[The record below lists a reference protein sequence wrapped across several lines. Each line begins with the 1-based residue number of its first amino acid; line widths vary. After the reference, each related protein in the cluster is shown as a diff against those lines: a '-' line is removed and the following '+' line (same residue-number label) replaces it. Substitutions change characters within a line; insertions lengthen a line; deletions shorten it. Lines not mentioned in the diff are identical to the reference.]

1 MPSEWVL
8 SNVKDIASSQFGS
21 HGNRTP
27 IFGMPS
33 PVSLTKNLISVSN
46 TSYPKRIKPFFRMLH
61 RIIQQV
67 SNYLRKT
74 AYDPYKNL
82 SRDILLTPKQ
92 PFQADK
98 VASNYKSHPS
108 FRASKY

>member
-1 MPSEWVL
+1 
-8 SNVKDIASSQFGS
+8 
-21 HGNRTP
+21 
-27 IFGMPS
+27 
-33 PVSLTKNLISVSN
+33 
-46 TSYPKRIKPFFRMLH
+46 MLH

-92 PFQADK
+92 PFQAYK

-108 FRASKY
+108 FGQVNIEVSPFHPFSGRKSH

>member
-1 MPSEWVL
+1 
-8 SNVKDIASSQFGS
+8 
-21 HGNRTP
+21 
-27 IFGMPS
+27 
-33 PVSLTKNLISVSN
+33 
-46 TSYPKRIKPFFRMLH
+46 MLH
-61 RIIQQV
+61 CIIQQV

-92 PFQADK
+92 PFQAYK

-108 FRASKY
+108 FRASKYSILSPAGRAIKAERKLSVSLFAFNETVVCVNNKTNQKRYFI

>member
-1 MPSEWVL
+1 
-8 SNVKDIASSQFGS
+8 
-21 HGNRTP
+21 
-27 IFGMPS
+27 
-33 PVSLTKNLISVSN
+33 
-46 TSYPKRIKPFFRMLH
+46 MLH

-92 PFQADK
+92 PFQAYK

-108 FRASKY
+108 FPAGRAIKAERKLSVSLFAFNETVVCVNNKTNQKRYFI

>member
-1 MPSEWVL
+1 
-8 SNVKDIASSQFGS
+8 
-21 HGNRTP
+21 
-27 IFGMPS
+27 
-33 PVSLTKNLISVSN
+33 
-46 TSYPKRIKPFFRMLH
+46 MLH

-92 PFQADK
+92 PFLAYK